1 MECEVA
7 ELRLQL
13 KSGGVTLVDVR
24 EFPEYAAGRIPGS
37 RFIPLG
43 QLALRADELDRG
55 CAVFMVCRTGR
66 RAAEGRQ
73 RLLSL
78 GFDKVI
84 CVSGGFAAWQAAGFP
99 VERDQRAPWSLERQ
113 VRLVA
118 GSLVL
123 LGVLL
128 GVFVAQPFVWLAAF
142 MGAGLAFAAI
152 TDSCAM
158 GMMLAR
164 LPWNK
169 IDSTPSQGA
178 RQAESTT
185 QE

>member
-1 MECEVA
+1 MVKSLECEVA

-13 KSGGVTLVDVR
+13 ESDSVTLVDVR
-24 EFPEYAAGRIPGS
+24 EFAEYAAGRIPGS

-43 QLALRADELDRG
+43 QLALRSDELDRG
-55 CAVFMVCRTGR
+55 CTVFMVCRTGR

-78 GFDKVI
+78 GFNNVI

-99 VERDQRAPWSLERQ
+99 VERDERAPWSLERQ

-118 GSLVL
+118 GSIVL
-123 LGVLL
+123 LAVLL
-128 GVFVAQPFVWLAAF
+128 AVFVAQPFVWLAAF
-142 MGAGLAFAAI
+142 IGAGLAFAAI
-152 TDSCAM
+152 TDSCLM

-164 LPWNK
+164 LPWNR
-169 IDSTPSQGA
+169 IDYGQS
-178 RQAESTT
+178 
-185 QE
+185 